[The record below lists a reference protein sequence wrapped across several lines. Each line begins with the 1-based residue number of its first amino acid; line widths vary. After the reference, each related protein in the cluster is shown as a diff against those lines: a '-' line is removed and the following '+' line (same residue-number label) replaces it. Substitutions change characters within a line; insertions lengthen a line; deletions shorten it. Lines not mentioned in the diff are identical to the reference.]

1 MEIFN
6 YLHIM
11 SNNDHS
17 YDDNHDKKKMYS
29 DILSPLGHKSSKIA
43 RFLTSNLSVVNI
55 FWEQG
60 NSFWVLILIRPGFAY
75 V

>member
-11 SNNDHS
+11 SNNVHS
-17 YDDNHDKKKMYS
+17 YDDNHDKKIYS
-29 DILSPLGHKSSKIA
+29 DILSPLVHKSGKIV
-43 RFLTSNLSVVNI
+43 RFLASNLSVVNI
-55 FWEQG
+55 LWEQG
-60 NSFWVLILIRPGFAY
+60 NSFWAIILIRPGFAY